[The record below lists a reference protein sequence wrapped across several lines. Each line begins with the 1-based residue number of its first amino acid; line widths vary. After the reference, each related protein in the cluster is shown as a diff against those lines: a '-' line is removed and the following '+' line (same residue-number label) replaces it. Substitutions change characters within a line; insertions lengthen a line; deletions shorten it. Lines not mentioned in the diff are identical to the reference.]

1 MAGFKETISKAIGN
15 SEIFNKTA
23 DFISDKQKKFKAD
36 KALEDANLKLT
47 ALYLELG
54 KTSYKRKPLTAGRT
68 STVIRAEIDAQII
81 VVAECQA
88 LVDELNAPKP
98 DPKPDPEP
106 EGEEPSE
113 PEEPETPEDKT
124 E

>member
-98 DPKPDPEP
+98 EP

-113 PEEPETPEDKT
+113 TAEPETPETKT

>member
-1 MAGFKETISKAIGN
+1 MANFKESISKAIGN
-15 SEIFNKTA
+15 SAIFNKTT
-23 DFISDKQKKFKAD
+23 DFLANKQKKFKAE
-36 KALEDANLKLT
+36 KALEDANKKLT
-47 ALYLELG
+47 ALQLEFAE
-54 KTSYKRKPLTAGRT
+54 TTYKRKPLSAGRT

-98 DPKPDPEP
+98 KPAD
-106 EGEEPSE
+106 EEYSE
-113 PEEPETPEDKT
+113 KSEDNEVASPEDKT